1 MDIKDIAGDIEK
13 ALEATKSWA
22 ETGWP
27 MTFGK
32 PQRSV
37 NTLKDANGLEES
49 FVYRQE
55 AQSYWRRVKEAGGEA
70 VSWGERALSALKKG
84 DIKDADDSLYFAVYL
99 ERPIRGDA
107 PVWGPVYKKFRQHVA
122 S

>member
-1 MDIKDIAGDIEK
+1 MDTKEIAGDIEN
-13 ALEATKSWA
+13 AVQATKRWA

-32 PQRSV
+32 LQRSV
-37 NTLKDANGLEES
+37 NTLTEANALEES
-49 FVYRQE
+49 FVYRLE

-70 VSWGERALSALKKG
+70 ASWGERALAALRKG
-84 DIKDADDSLYFAVYL
+84 DVKDADDSLYFAVYL

-107 PVWGPVYKKFRQHVA
+107 PVWGPVYKKFKHHV